1 MTFPQNSCNISCMG
15 KPRTIP
21 EDKLQLKDAPAL
33 IWIKVST
40 ALKYLWDENPK
51 LHNIGD
57 LVESIKK
64 HGFQEVPRFDKHIGI
79 KAGNGR
85 VEALAWM
92 EKDGGYDLPRGLA
105 KIRDSG
111 EWVMP
116 LLVGTDAESVN
127 LARSYA
133 IDSNNIAMSGGN
145 LTDHD
150 MARQYEKTAYMD
162 VLRSIAAEDDEDV
175 MPVTVPLDVLDH
187 LSRKPPREETESFE
201 SLPEHDENVKVEYR
215 CPSCGFEWGGTS
227 IE

>member
-1 MTFPQNSCNISCMG
+1 MG

-21 EDKLQLKDAPAL
+21 KEKLQLKDSPSL
-33 IWIKVST
+33 IRIKVST
-40 ALKYLWDENPK
+40 ALKYLWSENPK

-64 HGFQEVPRFDKHIGI
+64 HGFQEVPKFDKHIGI

-85 VEALAWM
+85 IEALAWM
-92 EKDGGYDLPRGLA
+92 EKDGNYDLPRGLA
-105 KIRDSG
+105 EIKDSG

-116 LLVGTDAESVN
+116 LLIGTDAASFN

-145 LTDHD
+145 FTDHD
-150 MARQYEKTAYMD
+150 MARQYEKPGYMN
-162 VLRSIAAEDDEDV
+162 VLRSIAAEDDDDV
-175 MPVTVPLDVLDH
+175 MPTTVPLDVLDH
-187 LSRKPPREETESFE
+187 LSQKTRRKETESFE
-201 SLPEHDENVKVEYR
+201 NPLEHDENVKVEYR